1 MEEVIAAE
9 LFSEAIQAKV
19 WLTLRPDDVLL
30 QEVAEETNRAFEEFL
45 NEHPHLAERAKAW
58 YYSQEEV

>member
-58 YYSQEEV
+58 YDSQEEV

>member
-1 MEEVIAAE
+1 MEEAIAAE

-19 WLTLRPDDVLL
+19 WLTLRPDDALL
-30 QEVAEETNRAFEEFL
+30 QEVAEETNRVFEEFL

-58 YYSQEEV
+58 YDAQEEV

>member
-9 LFSEAIQAKV
+9 LFSEAVQAKV
-19 WLTLRPDDVLL
+19 WSALRPDDLLL
-30 QEVAEETNRAFEEFL
+30 QKVVQDTEKAFEEFL

-58 YYSQEEV
+58 HNSQEEI